1 MDCYNWRNCE
11 GSCDHC
17 EVAGMEA
24 AKAVQAWNDPEYL
37 VNNWSP
43 EEILELLQQLG
54 KQAEVA
60 EQGRQTL
67 ENKIREMGE
76 ELQSLRKQV
85 QDLMTRGMRCEELLN
100 SISCLVAEGP
110 EFMRSGDIYHKVG
123 QEAGQ
128 AMRILRG
135 EE

>member
-11 GSCDHC
+11 ADCDHC
-17 EVAGMEA
+17 EVANMDIA
-24 AKAVQAWNDPEYL
+24 QAVQAWDDPEYL
-37 VNNWSP
+37 IKHWSP
-43 EEILELLQQLG
+43 EEVLGLLQQLG
-54 KQAEVA
+54 KQAEQA

-67 ENKIREMGE
+67 ESKAREMGE
-76 ELQSLRKQV
+76 ELQGLRQQV
-85 QDLMTRGMRCEELLN
+85 QDLMTRGMRCEEFLN